1 MPRLFIAILG
11 FASLG
16 TILTICIG
24 KKLITLNYEALAKEA
39 DFRFALV
46 RVRENAES
54 IAFYCGEGV
63 EKRETER
70 RFGRVIENM
79 G

>member
-1 MPRLFIAILG
+1 MPRLFLAILL
-11 FASLG
+11 FASIG
-16 TILTICIG
+16 TVLTICIG
-24 KKLITLNYEALAKEA
+24 KRLIGLNYESLQKEA

-63 EKRETER
+63 ERRETER